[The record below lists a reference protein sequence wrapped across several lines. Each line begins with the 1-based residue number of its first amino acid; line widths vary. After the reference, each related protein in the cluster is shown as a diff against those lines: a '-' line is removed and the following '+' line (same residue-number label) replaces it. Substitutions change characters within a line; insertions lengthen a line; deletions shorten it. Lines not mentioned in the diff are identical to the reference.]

1 MKIFYCLGTSVFAL
15 SLLTVTGCNQADRNR
30 MEQKAENAAE
40 KTERTIDNA
49 ALTTAVKSKLAADVR
64 LGTLTSINVDSSG
77 TTVTLSGHVKTSE
90 EKSYAEDVAK
100 TVDGVSMV
108 VNRLEI
114 QP

>member
-1 MKIFYCLGTSVFAL
+1 MKIFYGLGTSVLAL
-15 SLLTVTGCNQADRNR
+15 CLLTGCSQTDRNR

-77 TTVTLSGHVKTSE
+77 STVTLSGHVKTSE

-100 TVDGVSMV
+100 TVDGVSTV

-114 QP
+114 RP